1 MPPHSSL
8 IMCKLRPR
16 ACAQLIH
23 TACPARPSRWVIGF
37 ITFFSLL
44 QEKATTHTESSLTE
58 FQCCRYHVLF
68 AAYRSCIR
76 QVTPPN
82 ECKAIL
88 ILHKSIRQN
97 ILFLCKYHCFL
108 FLSCPLPKQR
118 GTFPGCRL
126 EQAQRNVAYGMNLC
140 FLPIFFV

>member
-16 ACAQLIH
+16 SCAQLIH
-23 TACPARPSRWVIGF
+23 TTELCSARASRWVIGL

-44 QEKATTHTESSLTE
+44 QEKATTQAQSSLTE
-58 FQCCRYHVLF
+58 FQCCCYHVLL
-68 AAYRSCIR
+68 AANHLCIG

-97 ILFLCKYHCFL
+97 ILFACKYHCVL
-108 FLSCPLPKQR
+108 FLSRPLPKQR
-118 GTFPGCRL
+118 GTFPGCSTGPTIL
-126 EQAQRNVAYGMNLC
+126 YVAYGMSQC
-140 FLPIFFV
+140 FL